1 MALKELPIPETTLKT
16 PFSKELTTENPICL
30 KFNTNPPELK
40 ASITPEKN
48 TKRIKRTSDNFKE
61 YLPLFPAILI
71 SRSSCHK

>member
-16 PFSKELTTENPICL
+16 PFSKELTTENPNSQKFKTKPPQL
-30 KFNTNPPELK
+30 KN
-40 ASITPEKN
+40 SITTEKN

-71 SRSSCHK
+71 SRSSCHI